1 MYKQILIAMDGSEVS
16 KKAAMKGIELA
27 KKDGARVIGAHIL
40 DAEALNIMDVGSD
53 EEIRLKKR
61 QWEKGEEALS
71 VLEELAKEKGVE
83 LEKIIK
89 EGEPVKEIIKIADV
103 HSVDLIVMGTHGR
116 KGFRG
121 LLAHETSEDVAK
133 EYPNSPV
140 MVVM

>member
-1 MYKQILIAMDGSEVS
+1 MYKNILIAMDGSEVS

-27 KKDGARVIGAHIL
+27 KKDRARVIGAHIL
-40 DAEALNIMDVGSD
+40 DVEALNIMDVGSD
-53 EEIRLKKR
+53 EEVRLKKHQR
-61 QWEKGEEALS
+61 EKGEEALS
-71 VLEELAKEKGVE
+71 FIEDEAKKEGVE

-116 KGFRG
+116 KGLRG
-121 LLAHETSEDVAK
+121 LLAHETSDDVAK
-133 EYPNSPV
+133 EYPNCPV